1 MAKEEIDNRILEC
14 ISYIIEN
21 KMYKSEASYLRILGL
36 PPNKLSDV
44 RNGKTRFTASDIGK
58 ILMNSPELNANWI
71 MTGRGNMLFDGDSS
85 YNEGQMDMFR
95 TINNELMSRIDT
107 LNNKVGALEVELS
120 SIKKENAH
128 LDIVADNADVDSYG
142 LAK

>member
-14 ISYIIEN
+14 VSYIIEN

-58 ILMNSPELNANWI
+58 ILMNAPELNANWI

-85 YNEGQMDMFR
+85 YNEGQMDMLR

>member
-58 ILMNSPELNANWI
+58 ILMNAPELNANWI

-85 YNEGQMDMFR
+85 YNEGQMDMLR

>member
-14 ISYIIEN
+14 VSYIIEN

-85 YNEGQMDMFR
+85 YNEGQMDMLR

>member
-85 YNEGQMDMFR
+85 YNEGQMDMLR